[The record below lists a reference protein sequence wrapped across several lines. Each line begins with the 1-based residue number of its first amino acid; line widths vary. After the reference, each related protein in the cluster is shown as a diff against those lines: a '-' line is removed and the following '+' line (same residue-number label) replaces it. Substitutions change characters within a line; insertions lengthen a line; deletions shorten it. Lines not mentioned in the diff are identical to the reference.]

1 MNFKLNIPESL
12 NEVTLSQYQKWVKI
26 IDEEKIS
33 TFFQQKMIEIFCNA
47 ELKKIL
53 QMKVKDVDEVTSNID
68 NLFNE
73 KPLFVPT
80 FNLGEIEFGF
90 IPQLDEM
97 TFGEYIDLDNYL
109 TDWETMHKAMS
120 VLFRPILHK
129 RKGKYVIE
137 EYQGSDTYNLSE
149 MPLNVVMGALVFFC
163 NLRNELQKHI
173 LNYLKTQD
181 QVEIPQGLKDS
192 LKNGIGINP
201 SIPYHKE
208 ILENYMK

>member
-12 NEVTLSQYQKWVKI
+12 NEVTLSQYQKWIKI

-33 TFFQQKMIEIFCNA
+33 TFFQQKMIEIFCSA
-47 ELKKIL
+47 DLKKIL

-80 FNLGEIEFGF
+80 FKLGEIEFGF

-137 EYQGSDTYNLSE
+137 DYKGSDTYNLSE

-173 LNYLKTQD
+173 LNYLKTQEE
-181 QVEIPQGLKDS
+181 VEIPQGLKDS

-201 SIPYHKE
+201 YIPYHRE
-208 ILENYMK
+208 ILEN

>member
-33 TFFQQKMIEIFCNA
+33 TFFQQKMIEIFCDA

-201 SIPYHKE
+201 SIPYHRE
-208 ILENYMK
+208 ILEN

>member
-33 TFFQQKMIEIFCNA
+33 TFFQQKMIEIFCNS

-109 TDWETMHKAMS
+109 TSWDTMHKAMS

-137 EYQGSDTYNLSE
+137 DYKGSDTYNLSE

-173 LNYLKTQD
+173 LNYLKTQNE
-181 QVEIPQGLKDS
+181 VEIPQGLKDS

-201 SIPYHKE
+201 YIPYHRE
-208 ILENYMK
+208 ILEN

>member
-33 TFFQQKMIEIFCNA
+33 TFFQQKMIEIFCNS

-53 QMKVKDVDEVTSNID
+53 QMKVKDVDEVTTNID

-73 KPLFVPT
+73 KPFFVPT
-80 FNLGEIEFGF
+80 FKLGEIEFGF

-137 EYQGSDTYNLSE
+137 DYKGSDTYNLSE

-181 QVEIPQGLKDS
+181 EVEIPQGLKDS

-201 SIPYHKE
+201 SIPYHRE
-208 ILENYMK
+208 ILEN

>member
-33 TFFQQKMIEIFCNA
+33 TFFQQKMIEIFCSA
-47 ELKKIL
+47 DLKKIL

-80 FNLGEIEFGF
+80 FKLGEVEFGF

-109 TDWETMHKAMS
+109 TDWETMNKAMS

-137 EYQGSDTYNLSE
+137 DYKGSDTYNLSE

-173 LNYLKTQD
+173 LNYLKTQEE
-181 QVEIPQGLKDS
+181 VEIPQGLKDS

-201 SIPYHKE
+201 YIPYHRE
-208 ILENYMK
+208 ILEN

>member
-33 TFFQQKMIEIFCNA
+33 TFFQQKMIEIFCNS

-109 TDWETMHKAMS
+109 TSWDTMHKAMS

-137 EYQGSDTYNLSE
+137 DYKGSDTYNLSE

-173 LNYLKTQD
+173 LNYLKTQNE
-181 QVEIPQGLKDS
+181 VEIPQGLKDS
-192 LKNGIGINP
+192 LKNGIGISP
-201 SIPYHKE
+201 YIPYHRE
-208 ILENYMK
+208 ILEN

>member
-68 NLFNE
+68 NLFNK

-208 ILENYMK
+208 ILEN

>member
-33 TFFQQKMIEIFCNA
+33 TFFQQKMIEIFCNS

-53 QMKVKDVDEVTSNID
+53 QMKVKDVDEVTTNID

-80 FNLGEIEFGF
+80 FKLGEIEFGF

-137 EYQGSDTYNLSE
+137 DYEGSDTYNLSE

-181 QVEIPQGLKDS
+181 EVEIPQGLKDS

-201 SIPYHKE
+201 SIPYHRE
-208 ILENYMK
+208 ILEN

>member
-181 QVEIPQGLKDS
+181 EVEIPQGLKDS

-201 SIPYHKE
+201 SIPYHRE
-208 ILENYMK
+208 ILEN

>member
-33 TFFQQKMIEIFCNA
+33 TFFQQKMIEIFCNS

-80 FNLGEIEFGF
+80 FKLGEIEFGF

-137 EYQGSDTYNLSE
+137 DYKGSDTYNLSE

-181 QVEIPQGLKDS
+181 EVEIPQGLKDS

-201 SIPYHKE
+201 YIPYHRE
-208 ILENYMK
+208 ILEN

>member
-33 TFFQQKMIEIFCNA
+33 TFFQQKMIEIFCNS

-53 QMKVKDVDEVTSNID
+53 QMKVKDVDEVTTNID

-80 FNLGEIEFGF
+80 FKLGEIEFGF

-181 QVEIPQGLKDS
+181 EVEIPQGLKDS

-201 SIPYHKE
+201 SIPYHRE
-208 ILENYMK
+208 ILEN

>member
-33 TFFQQKMIEIFCNA
+33 TFFQQKMIEIFCNS

-109 TDWETMHKAMS
+109 TSWDTMHKAMS

-137 EYQGSDTYNLSE
+137 DYKGSDTYNLSE

-181 QVEIPQGLKDS
+181 EVEIPQGLKDS

-201 SIPYHKE
+201 YIPYHRE
-208 ILENYMK
+208 ILEN

>member
-33 TFFQQKMIEIFCNA
+33 TFFQQKMIEIFCNS

-80 FNLGEIEFGF
+80 FKLGEIEFGF
-90 IPQLDEM
+90 IPQLDKM

-137 EYQGSDTYNLSE
+137 DYKGSDTYNLSE

-181 QVEIPQGLKDS
+181 EVEIPQGLKDS

-201 SIPYHKE
+201 YIPYHRE
-208 ILENYMK
+208 ILEN

>member
-201 SIPYHKE
+201 SIPYHRE
-208 ILENYMK
+208 ILEN

>member
-53 QMKVKDVDEVTSNID
+53 QMKVKDVDEVTTNID

-181 QVEIPQGLKDS
+181 EVEIPQGLKDS

-201 SIPYHKE
+201 SIPYHRE
-208 ILENYMK
+208 ILEN

>member
-33 TFFQQKMIEIFCNA
+33 TFFQQKMIEIFCNS

-80 FNLGEIEFGF
+80 FKLGEIEFGF

-109 TDWETMHKAMS
+109 TSWETMHKAMS

-137 EYQGSDTYNLSE
+137 DYKGSDTYNLSE

-181 QVEIPQGLKDS
+181 EVEIPQGLKDS

-201 SIPYHKE
+201 YIPYHRE
-208 ILENYMK
+208 ILEN

>member
-33 TFFQQKMIEIFCNA
+33 TFFQQKMIEIFCNS

-53 QMKVKDVDEVTSNID
+53 QMKVKDVDEVTTNID

-80 FNLGEIEFGF
+80 FNLGEIEYGF

-181 QVEIPQGLKDS
+181 EVEIPQGLKDS

-201 SIPYHKE
+201 YIPYHKE
-208 ILENYMK
+208 ILEN

>member
-33 TFFQQKMIEIFCNA
+33 TFFQQKMIEIFCDA

-109 TDWETMHKAMS
+109 TDWKTMHKAMS

-181 QVEIPQGLKDS
+181 EVEIPQGLKDS
-192 LKNGIGINP
+192 LKNGIGISP
-201 SIPYHKE
+201 YIPYHRE
-208 ILENYMK
+208 ILEN

>member
-129 RKGKYVIE
+129 RKGKYIIE

-201 SIPYHKE
+201 SIPYHRE
-208 ILENYMK
+208 ILEN

>member
-47 ELKKIL
+47 DLKKIL

-137 EYQGSDTYNLSE
+137 DYKGSDTYNLSE
-149 MPLNVVMGALVFFC
+149 IPLNVVMGALVFFC

-173 LNYLKTQD
+173 LNYLKTQEE
-181 QVEIPQGLKDS
+181 VEQHQYQIRYS
-192 LKNGIGINP
+192 
-201 SIPYHKE
+201 
-208 ILENYMK
+208 

>member
-208 ILENYMK
+208 ILEN